1 MPWTLQK
8 YIFREMG
15 KNFLLTAAALTGVL
29 GLGGGVLEMIELGE
43 VTPGQLVRLMG
54 LVLPVA
60 AALTLPIAAL
70 FSAAATYGRLS
81 ADNEFVA
88 CRSSG
93 INLHLLFLPTVVL
106 SLASAVV
113 TFAFINFLIPGM
125 VRNLNEFVGADV
137 GALIQQRLN
146 RPRGITLGGR
156 YRIYADDSAVD
167 LARGNRVVLGR
178 VAFVEVDGEEW
189 VRYGTARQVDLRF
202 ERDQTRLRASGSMS
216 GLSFYDRRAGRF
228 ADLDE
233 QSIPPNELPT
243 LLPQQIKFL
252 TLGELFHYWAGPIR
266 WHQVADAFARLRT
279 GIGKRLVY
287 DELLADWKDDQTL
300 ALTDAAGRYAVRA
313 ASAARLPRDDGIELT
328 DVSVDEARQG
338 RRRAYTAKR
347 ATIDLSR
354 GDTFEQCGLRIELF
368 DVRMRDGTTTVDRIK
383 ETLDPV
389 ALSPQWTQQVA
400 NLSDVELLQAGP
412 SEVQVEPSPQRSR
425 ALELTD
431 PLSERRDRARDVLGA
446 VVRKIIATIHERT
459 AYSISVFG
467 LVILGAA
474 LGIVFRGAHVLVAF
488 GISFVPSLIVII
500 AIVTGRQLAC
510 NANTHVVGLLLIWAG
525 IAALAALDWWTLAR
539 VLRR

>member
-15 KNFLLTAAALTGVL
+15 KTFLLTAAALTGIL
-29 GLGGGVLEMIELGE
+29 GLGGGVLEMIKLGE
-43 VTPGQLVRLMG
+43 VTPGQLFRMMG

-93 INLHLLFLPTVVL
+93 INLHVLFFPTVVL

-125 VRNLNEFVGADV
+125 VRNLNEFIGADV
-137 GALIQQRLN
+137 GAFIQQKLN

-167 LARGNRVVLGR
+167 FAQSDRVVLSR

-189 VRYGTARQVDLRF
+189 VRYGTARQISLRF
-202 ERDQTRLRASGSMS
+202 DRDEVRLRASGSMS

-228 ADLDE
+228 ADLAE
-233 QSIPPNELPT
+233 QNIPPNELPT
-243 LLPQQIKFL
+243 LLPPQIKFL
-252 TLGELFHYWAGPIR
+252 TLGELFNYWADPSR

-279 GIGKRLVY
+279 SIGKRMVY
-287 DELLADWKDDQTL
+287 DELLADWNNDKQI
-300 ALTDAAGRYAVRA
+300 ALSDVAGRYTVRA
-313 ASAARLPRDDGIELT
+313 EKAARIPRDGGVELT
-328 DVSVDEARQG
+328 DVTVDEERQG
-338 RRRAYTAKR
+338 RRRTYTAKR
-347 ATIDLSR
+347 ATIDLSQ
-354 GDTFEQCGLRIELF
+354 GDTFEQSGLQIELF
-368 DVRMRDGTTTVDRIK
+368 EVHMRDGTTSVPRVK
-383 ETLDPV
+383 EMLGPMT
-389 ALSPQWTQQVA
+389 LSPQWLQRVA
-400 NLSDVELLQAGP
+400 NLSENDLLREDASG
-412 SEVQVEPSPQRSR
+412 VQVELSPQRSR
-425 ALELTD
+425 ALGLTD

-474 LGIVFRGAHVLVAF
+474 LGIVFRGSHVLMAF

-500 AIVTGRQLAC
+500 TIVTGRQLAS

-525 IAALAALDWWTLAR
+525 IAVVAALDWWTLAR